1 VNRKASDRLAKARS
15 PAAIPPRHYAAILI
29 PATALVLLFAIP
41 FANMVAISFFRP
53 VPGGFYEPIF
63 TLDNYRR
70 FLTPFFTNVLG
81 FSFFLAALVAVCS
94 VSIAFPFTYLL
105 TRSGR
110 AMQVCWLV
118 FFLAILSLS
127 EVIIGFAWG
136 TLLSQ
141 TAGVTNLLVAVGLM
155 EKPVSLTP
163 SFGALLVALVYQA
176 LPYSVLIL
184 YPSLSRLDSSL
195 AEAARTLGASPIRT
209 FFDVTVPSQ
218 RRAIVATTV
227 MVFVFSL
234 GSYLLPQML
243 GRPQHWTLSVLI
255 TDQSIMQS
263 NLPFAAAMAI
273 FLVALALILVG
284 LVTRLGKERASA
296 R

>member
-1 VNRKASDRLAKARS
+1 
-15 PAAIPPRHYAAILI
+15 
-29 PATALVLLFAIP
+29 
-41 FANMVAISFFRP
+41 M
-53 VPGGFYEPIF
+53 
-63 TLDNYRR
+63 
-70 FLTPFFTNVLG
+70 
-81 FSFFLAALVAVCS
+81 
-94 VSIAFPFTYLL
+94 
-105 TRSGR
+105 
-110 AMQVCWLV
+110 
-118 FFLAILSLS
+118 
-127 EVIIGFAWG
+127 
-136 TLLSQ
+136 
-141 TAGVTNLLVAVGLM
+141 
-155 EKPVSLTP
+155 
-163 SFGALLVALVYQA
+163 
-176 LPYSVLIL
+176 
-184 YPSLSRLDSSL
+184 
-195 AEAARTLGASPIRT
+195 
-209 FFDVTVPSQ
+209 TVPSQ

>member
-1 VNRKASDRLAKARS
+1 MRRNAGRVRG
-15 PAAIPPRHYAAILI
+15 PAAIPMRHYSAILV
-29 PATALVLLFAIP
+29 PAAALVLLFAVP
-41 FANMVAISFFRP
+41 FANMVTISFFRP
-53 VPGGFYEPIF
+53 VPGGFYEPAFI
-63 TLDNYRR
+63 LDNYRR
-70 FLTPFFTNVLG
+70 FLSPFFTHVLG

-94 VSIAFPFTYLL
+94 ASIAFPFTYLL
-105 TRSGR
+105 TRSAR
-110 AMQVCWLV
+110 AVQVCWLV
-118 FFLAILSLS
+118 FFLAVLSLS
-127 EVIIGFAWG
+127 EVIIGFAWS

-155 EKPVSLTP
+155 DKAISLTP

-184 YPSLSRLDSSL
+184 YPSLSRLDPFL

-209 FFDVTVPSQ
+209 FFGVTVPSQ

-227 MVFVFSL
+227 MAFVFSL
-234 GSYLLPQML
+234 GSYLLPQIL

-255 TDQSIMQS
+255 TDQSIMQA

-284 LVTRLGKERASA
+284 LLTLLGKERAGA
-296 R
+296 Q

>member
-1 VNRKASDRLAKARS
+1 MNRKAGDRLAKARS
-15 PAAIPPRHYAAILI
+15 LAAIPPRHYAAILI

-195 AEAARTLGASPIRT
+195 AEARA
-209 FFDVTVPSQ
+209 PSAP
-218 RRAIVATTV
+218 RR
-227 MVFVFSL
+227 S
-234 GSYLLPQML
+234 G
-243 GRPQHWTLSVLI
+243 H
-255 TDQSIMQS
+255 
-263 NLPFAAAMAI
+263 
-273 FLVALALILVG
+273 FL
-284 LVTRLGKERASA
+284 T
-296 R
+296 